1 MATEFVIPNVGENVN
16 QVTIVNW
23 FVDDGKPVKTDQEI
37 LEAETD
43 KATISIPANASGH
56 LHIGPYQ
63 AGDEVEVGTVV
74 AVIGTPEDSF
84 ESYTPDT
91 DKGTAE
97 PELPPSSEEAAP
109 STTNGIKATGVAR
122 KMAADLGIDLQT
134 LTGSGEHGRV
144 TKADVQ
150 QAAGQS
156 PAEEKKPTP
165 KSDQATTKQP
175 AAKTEPKAKAET
187 QQPADVEVK
196 DRRPLKGI
204 RRTIANRMAESVHT
218 TARVTLV
225 REVDA
230 TELVAFRE
238 HLKQQYQEAWGF
250 APGYNEL
257 LLFIAANG
265 LREFPFMN
273 VRLSADGEAIEELAR
288 VNIGTAVD
296 TERGLLVTVLREADK
311 KGLPEIGQ
319 ELRALI
325 QRVKE
330 GKSPPE
336 ELSGGSF
343 TITNLGM
350 FNVDAFTPVINLP
363 EAAILG
369 VGRIVPKPVVKDDE
383 IVVRKMWTLSLVF
396 DHRLVDGAP
405 AARFLNHICEL
416 IEDPNLLFL
425 TKR

>member
-1 MATEFVIPNVGENVN
+1 
-16 QVTIVNW
+16 
-23 FVDDGKPVKTDQEI
+23 
-37 LEAETD
+37 
-43 KATISIPANASGH
+43 
-56 LHIGPYQ
+56 
-63 AGDEVEVGTVV
+63 
-74 AVIGTPEDSF
+74 
-84 ESYTPDT
+84 
-91 DKGTAE
+91 
-97 PELPPSSEEAAP
+97 
-109 STTNGIKATGVAR
+109 
-122 KMAADLGIDLQT
+122 
-134 LTGSGEHGRV
+134 
-144 TKADVQ
+144 
-150 QAAGQS
+150 
-156 PAEEKKPTP
+156 
-165 KSDQATTKQP
+165 
-175 AAKTEPKAKAET
+175 
-187 QQPADVEVK
+187 
-196 DRRPLKGI
+196 
-204 RRTIANRMAESVHT
+204 MAESVHT

-238 HLKQQYQEAWGF
+238 HLKQQYQETWGF

-257 LLFIAANG
+257 LILIAANA

-273 VRLSADGEAIEELAR
+273 VRMSADGEAIEELAR

-296 TERGLLVTVLREADK
+296 TDRGLLVTVLRQADK

-363 EAAILG
+363 EVAILG
-369 VGRIVPKPVVKDDE
+369 VGRIVPKPVVKDDD

-405 AARFLNHICEL
+405 AAQFLNHICEL